1 MKDGVKDGVKVVR
14 IGTRASP
21 LARVQT
27 DGIASLL
34 RGLYPDLVVEV
45 CPISTTGDRS
55 QHTDAPSADWGTGV
69 FVKELEAA
77 LLRNEI
83 DLAVHSLKDV
93 PAELP
98 APLAIVAVPP
108 RADPRDVLISP
119 SGACLDTLPEAALV
133 GSTSARRVAF
143 LRAARP
149 DLRFASIR
157 GNIDTR
163 CRKLFAGEYDAI
175 VLARAGLARLELDV
189 SYTLIDPHVL
199 PPAPGQGALALEARA
214 DDARLRAL
222 VQPLHD
228 ASTAAA
234 VEAER
239 AFMAALDGGC
249 RLPLAALATPDAAL
263 ATSAAALATSDA
275 ALATSAAALA
285 TSAAA
290 LATFAAALA
299 TAAAPL
305 GTAGTGGGLT
315 LIAAVAAPDGS
326 HILRATE
333 RGELR
338 APADLGHRVAA
349 RLRQAG
355 ALELL
360 ARSLASPA

>member
-1 MKDGVKDGVKVVR
+1 M
-14 IGTRASP
+14 
-21 LARVQT
+21 
-27 DGIASLL
+27 
-34 RGLYPDLVVEV
+34 
-45 CPISTTGDRS
+45 
-55 QHTDAPSADWGTGV
+55 
-69 FVKELEAA
+69 
-77 LLRNEI
+77 
-83 DLAVHSLKDV
+83 

-234 VEAER
+234 VGAER

-263 ATSAAALATSDA
+263 ATSDAALAMPGVVRASSDA

-285 TSAAA
+285 TADAA
-290 LATFAAALA
+290 LA
-299 TAAAPL
+299 
-305 GTAGTGGGLT
+305 TAGTGGGLT